1 MKPNLTEEQ
10 KFEITISV
18 SGRIFGNPQ
27 KQQGYTLCDFDEIQN
42 YDSRLDLRFK
52 TFRFIK
58 CQRTIAVFLKTLF
71 S

>member
-27 KQQGYTLCDFDEIQN
+27 KQQGYIPFVILTK
-42 YDSRLDLRFK
+42 SK
-52 TFRFIK
+52 T
-58 CQRTIAVFLKTLF
+58 TIAGSIYVSKLLDSLNVSVLSQF

>member
-27 KQQGYTLCDFDEIQN
+27 KQQGYIYPL
-42 YDSRLDLRFK
+42 
-52 TFRFIK
+52 
-58 CQRTIAVFLKTLF
+58 
-71 S
+71 